1 MKKKDIF
8 TFVLRE
14 MELARMTEV
23 VRIFCDGY
31 NCDRHYQESTILK
44 ANDTKK

>member
-1 MKKKDIF
+1 MI
-8 TFVLRE
+8 TFVFCHRGI
-14 MELARMTEV
+14 ELARMTEI

-44 ANDTKK
+44 ANNTKK